1 VLGEVVSLRFNDADG
16 ARARLA
22 ARAGD
27 LAAVLLDP
35 MPSRA
40 GLIPPEPA
48 FIAAIQETA
57 RAHGILVISDE
68 VLSFRQ
74 DYHGAAQRYGLTPD
88 LFALGKIIGGG
99 LPIGAVGGSAEVMA
113 VFDAS
118 HGRPALPQGGTFS
131 ANPLSMVAGLAAME
145 ALDEAAF
152 ARLERLGDAL
162 RARLANAIEKHQAP
176 LCVTGAAS
184 LFRIH
189 PRRRRPREF
198 REAYDGPPQAAA
210 MKALSRCFAEQGI
223 ILPAAAA
230 ACLSTP
236 MDMGEIDLIVQA
248 IERFLTTQAALLA
261 ELS

>member
-1 VLGEVVSLRFNDADG
+1 
-16 ARARLA
+16 
-22 ARAGD
+22 
-27 LAAVLLDP
+27 

-57 RAHGILVISDE
+57 RAHCILVISDE

-74 DYHGAAQRYGLTPD
+74 DYHGAAQRYGLAPD

-99 LPIGAVGGSAEVMA
+99 LPIGAVGGAAEVMA

-131 ANPLSMVAGLAAME
+131 ANPLSMVAGLASME
-145 ALDEAAF
+145 ALDAAAF
-152 ARLERLGDAL
+152 AHLERLGDAL
-162 RARLANAIEKHQAP
+162 RTRLAEAIEQHQAP

-189 PRRRRPREF
+189 PRRRAPREF
-198 REAYDGPPQAAA
+198 REAHEGSAQAAV
-210 MKALSRCFAEQGI
+210 MKALSRCFAEQGV

-236 MDMGEIDLIVQA
+236 MDQPELDLIVHA
-248 IERFLTTQAALLA
+248 FERFLEQHAALFA
-261 ELS
+261 ELDR